1 VGTPLIAKGQVK
13 GVLEIFQRSP
23 FVLNPEQRAFLE
35 ILAGQAAIAIDSAQ
49 LYETLHDSNFELM
62 MAYDET
68 IEGWSRAMDMR
79 DKETEGHTQRVT
91 ELTLRLAASMGLR
104 PRNRPTSGG
113 VPCCMILVS
122 LASQIISCANS
133 EHSPRKNG

>member
-1 VGTPLIAKGQVK
+1 MGTPLIAKGQVK

-91 ELTLRLAASMGLR
+91 ELTLRLAASIRRWPTTCLSQSFTCIQQLTFPIATTRSGMGR
-104 PRNRPTSGG
+104 ITPVG
-113 VPCCMILVS
+113 
-122 LASQIISCANS
+122 
-133 EHSPRKNG
+133 